1 MRIRTFRV
9 VALIVAALLW
19 STAARSEGPS
29 WAARSTW
36 PDSLLIGTAS
46 PGGTY
51 YVYGAGLA
59 KILTRALGIP
69 VASIPTEGPNQN
81 ILLLESG
88 EAKIGF
94 VTMGIA
100 AQAWS
105 GAAWTGGKQ
114 YRAMRAIFPMYDTPF
129 QFMVLQESGIQS
141 VSQLAGKRVGIG
153 PQAGTAGT
161 YVPDFFKVLKI
172 EAPLRT
178 GEWAALAAQVGSG
191 GLDALAVAAGVPF
204 PSFAE
209 LEARNKVRYLPLT
222 PDQISAL
229 RTAMPELTP
238 SAVPAG
244 SYPSLLRT
252 YATVGL
258 YNFAVAH
265 EDLPD
270 DLIYRLVKA
279 VFENQ
284 DEMMEVHPAAASTVP
299 ANVSRNAFLPFHPG
313 ARRYY
318 REIGVALPLGLGE
331 TD

>member
-1 MRIRTFRV
+1 
-9 VALIVAALLW
+9 
-19 STAARSEGPS
+19 
-29 WAARSTW
+29 
-36 PDSLLIGTAS
+36 
-46 PGGTY
+46 
-51 YVYGAGLA
+51 
-59 KILTRALGIP
+59 
-69 VASIPTEGPNQN
+69 
-81 ILLLESG
+81 
-88 EAKIGF
+88 
-94 VTMGIA
+94 
-100 AQAWS
+100 
-105 GAAWTGGKQ
+105 
-114 YRAMRAIFPMYDTPF
+114 MYDTPF

-161 YVPDFFKVLKI
+161 YVPNFFKVLKI